1 METIN
6 HLNSNDLALLDRVVE
21 IQIVKGRS
29 ILPMIRPEF
38 INEQSRFIGQL
49 TSLRNLKRKIK
60 FTWNYY
66 PTN

>member
-6 HLNSNDLALLDRVVE
+6 HLSSNDLALLERVVQ
-21 IQIVKGRS
+21 IQIVEGRS

-38 INEQSRFIGQL
+38 IEEQSRFIDQL

-66 PTN
+66 PTS